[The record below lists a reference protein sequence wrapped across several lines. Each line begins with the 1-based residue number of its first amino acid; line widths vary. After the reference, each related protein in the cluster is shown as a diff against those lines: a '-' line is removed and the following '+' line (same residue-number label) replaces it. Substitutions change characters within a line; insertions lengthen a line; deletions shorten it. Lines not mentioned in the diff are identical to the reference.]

1 MSGTLRVAVDAGAVS
16 VARSIAAAARL
27 APLLV
32 ITHRA
37 LADLADELGGYE
49 PAARRLLAIATD
61 ADRPI
66 GVDAPTGPDTS
77 RTWFVAPKH
86 WTREEVADWVAAH
99 HEALERQFG
108 AASVVTEEDE
118 PCSRHP

>member
-1 MSGTLRVAVDAGAVS
+1 MSGAMRLAVDAGAVS

-32 ITHRA
+32 ITHRS

-49 PAARRLLAIATD
+49 QAARRLLTIATN
-61 ADRPI
+61 ANKPI
-66 GVDAPTGPDTS
+66 GVNAPTGPDTS
-77 RTWFVAPKH
+77 RTMFVAPRS
-86 WTREEVADWVAAH
+86 WSRERLAGYVAAH

-108 AASVVTEEDE
+108 AASIVAEEE
-118 PCSRHP
+118 GPC